1 LATDTENAQFVK
13 QITDRLA
20 QLPIKEQALAELQSK
35 LDQYSDLEQQ
45 LQNAQKAL
53 EAAQSNVKQL
63 ENMNASVV
71 ASNARLS
78 ESNVKLSQ
86 QLKLVQMGIPQ
97 QMRSG
102 IGAHQ
107 PVFDE
112 ADLREFEEVQGGYQ
126 HVSGGYDSTT
136 YTPIIAAATGS
147 LLWWGFGGLLVFLIL
162 IVIYLLGREIYR
174 TQFKS
179 ETDRKNIK

>member
-1 LATDTENAQFVK
+1 M
-13 QITDRLA
+13 
-20 QLPIKEQALAELQSK
+20 
-35 LDQYSDLEQQ
+35 
-45 LQNAQKAL
+45 QNAQKAL

-63 ENMNASVV
+63 EDMNESVV
-71 ASNARLS
+71 TLNDRLGESNANL
-78 ESNVKLSQ
+78 EQ
-86 QLKLVQMGIPQ
+86 QLQSAQMGIPQ
-97 QMRSG
+97 QVRSG
-102 IGAHQ
+102 IGAPQ

-112 ADLREFEEVQGGYQ
+112 ADLRELEEVQGGNQ

-147 LLWWGFGGLLVFLIL
+147 LLWWGFGGLPVFLIL

-179 ETDRKNIK
+179 ETDRKNIVYT